1 MGHITDQELI
11 ARSRSSARACIEH
24 PQVAFVGLAA
34 VLAWGVFGYLKMPQ
48 RKDPDIQ
55 VRQCMIVT
63 PWPGV
68 EAARVEQL
76 VTRKIERVVG
86 LNARIDEIK
95 SISRNGL
102 SVVFGEVQEKGHFD
116 VLKEFDDLKGKLDGI
131 KDLPDGSGPI
141 YFVKDFGDTAAL
153 MLTVASPR
161 VSAEEIT
168 SRAATIR
175 KAIEDVRAG
184 KTGDRTTIVLAHP
197 SGMDPELLKRP
208 AELLRLSW
216 VDRKVGKGLQIIQA
230 AGFIGLDL
238 ESDRSEG
245 DLRQELRRFAEENL
259 RSDQVHPDLW
269 EPIIVRS
276 PGDTAKLLA
285 AVAGDRYSY
294 REMDNFT
301 DVIERQLKLIPLVS
315 KVERSGVL
323 DERVYLTF
331 SQNRL
336 AAYGLSPVAFMKA
349 LRARNITAAGGEVN
363 AGGRNIAIIPAGE
376 FRSVNEIGSVAVGT
390 APGGAPIYIRDV
402 AEIQREYESPAQYLN
417 HYTRRTESGGW
428 LTTRAITLS
437 VQMRKGEQISEFG
450 KLVDSRLAE
459 VKPLLPADLV
469 LARTSDQPRQVTEN
483 VDLFM
488 SSLWEAIILVVV
500 VSWLGFWSWRSA
512 ILMALAIPITLAIT
526 FGMMYVLG
534 VDLQQVSIASL
545 IIALGLLV
553 DVPVVSGDAIERAM
567 GHGHKRSIAAWL
579 GPTKLFT
586 TMLYAT
592 LTNVVAYLPFLM
604 LTGDTG
610 KFMYSLPIVIT
621 CSLVAAQIVAMTF
634 VPLISRYLLKPKPE
648 VPIEQQRVTGYGKW
662 YWKIGSWAIAHR
674 KLCALSSLAILFV
687 GVHFLK
693 QLPQQFFPKDLQYLS
708 YVDVWLPEDAPLEAT
723 ERASK
728 RAEAV
733 IRQVSEEYGKEHK
746 KTEPVL
752 KSMTTFVGGG
762 GPRFWLSATPEARQ
776 VNYAQIVVEVQDK
789 HDTNHLVGPW
799 QVALMAGV
807 PEARVDVRQLE
818 TGKPIGIPVQIR
830 LMGDHIPTLRA
841 EAERLKAL
849 FRKVPFALRI
859 RDDWGVDSFQTV
871 FTLDQDRAAVAGVT
885 AEELEAS
892 TAVAVDGFA
901 VTTYRE
907 GDKQL
912 PVFARL
918 RMNER
923 NVLSRLDDL
932 YVYSQQDARRV
943 PLKQIATVEHRFEP
957 ARLRRFNQFRTMTV
971 SCFPAP
977 GRLPSE
983 VLVAAQDDLEEF
995 KKTLAPGV
1003 RLEIAGEHKEQVNG
1017 FEELTVVLL
1026 ISVLL
1031 IYIALVVQFK
1041 SAIKPVLVFAAI
1053 PYGMTGALVSL
1064 YLMNAPFGF
1073 MAFLGVVSLVGV
1085 IVSHIIVLFD
1095 FIEERREHGAPLEEA
1110 LLDAG
1115 IQRLRPVM
1123 ITVAATVLALFPLAS
1138 HGGPL
1143 WEPLCYAQIGG
1154 LSIATFITLGLVPV
1168 LYAITVRDLKWI
1180 TWAKPSHEPEEP
1192 QVSASAKL
1200 VTEV

>member
-1 MGHITDQELI
+1 MAHITDQELI
-11 ARSRSSARACIEH
+11 ARSRSSARYVINH

-34 VLAWGVFGYLKMPQ
+34 VIAWGVFGYAAMPQ

-63 PWPGV
+63 PWPGI

-76 VTRKIERVVG
+76 ITRKIERQVG

-102 SVVFGEVQEKGHFD
+102 SVVFGEVQEKGRFD
-116 VLKEFDDLKGKLDGI
+116 VLKEFDDLKIKLDGI
-131 KDLPDGSGPI
+131 RDLPDGSGPI

-161 VSAEEIT
+161 AGADEVA
-168 SRAATIR
+168 SRAAEIR
-175 KAIEDVRAG
+175 KAIEDARRG
-184 KTGDRTTIVLAHP
+184 LPEGRTAVVLPHP
-197 SGMDPELLKRP
+197 AGMDPEILSRP
-208 AELLRLSW
+208 AEILRLSW
-216 VDRKVGKGLQIIQA
+216 ADRGVGEGIRILQGS
-230 AGFIGLDL
+230 GFIALDL
-238 ESDRSEG
+238 ATTRSEA
-245 DLRQELRRFAEENL
+245 DLHKELQRFAEENI

-269 EPIIVRS
+269 VPIIVRN
-276 PGDTAKLLA
+276 PADTARLLA
-285 AVAGDRYSY
+285 SVAGDKYSY

-315 KVERSGVL
+315 KVERVGVL
-323 DERVYLTF
+323 DERVYLTY

-336 AAYGLSPVAFMKA
+336 AAYGLSPLAFVAA
-349 LRARNITAAGGEVN
+349 LRARNVIAAGGEVN
-363 AGGRNIAIIPAGE
+363 GGGRNIAIIPAGE
-376 FRSVNEIGSVAVGT
+376 FRSVAEIGSVAVGT
-390 APGGAPIYIRDV
+390 APGGAPIYLRDV
-402 AEIQREYESPAQYLN
+402 AEINREYESPAQYLN
-417 HYTRRTESGGW
+417 SYMRRSSGGDW
-428 LTTRAITLS
+428 MSTRAVTMS
-437 VQMRKGEQISEFG
+437 VQMRKGEQISQFG
-450 KLVDSRLAE
+450 GLVDETLER

-483 VDLFM
+483 IDLFM
-488 SSLWEAIILVVV
+488 ASLWEAILLVVV

-512 ILMALAIPITLAIT
+512 ILMALAIPITLAMT
-526 FGMMYVLG
+526 FGMMQVLG
-534 VDLQQVSIASL
+534 IDLQQVSIASL

-567 GHGHKRSIAAWL
+567 GHGHKNSVAAWL

-586 TMLYAT
+586 TMMYAT
-592 LTNVVAYLPFLM
+592 LTNVVAYLPFLL

-621 CSLVAAQIVAMTF
+621 CSLIASQVVAMTF

-648 VPIEQQRVTGYGKW
+648 VPIEQQRISGYGKW
-662 YWKIGSWAIAHR
+662 YCRIGGWAIAHR
-674 KLCALSSLAILFV
+674 KLVALASLSVLVV
-687 GVHFLK
+687 GVVLFR

-723 ERASK
+723 AQASRKAERVL
-728 RAEAV
+728 RE
-733 IRQVSEEYGKEHK
+733 VSEEYGREHK
-746 KTEPVL
+746 KSGAVL
-752 KSMTTFVGGG
+752 KSLTTFVGGG

-776 VNYAQIVVEVQDK
+776 MNYAQIVVEVEDK

-799 QVALMAGV
+799 QIALMAGV

-841 EAERLKAL
+841 EAERLKAV
-849 FRKVPFALRI
+849 FRQVPFALRI
-859 RDDWGVDSFQTV
+859 RDDWGVDSLQTV
-871 FTLDQDRAAVAGVT
+871 FTLDQDRATAAGVS
-885 AEELEAS
+885 AQELEAS
-892 TAVAVDGFA
+892 TAVAVDGFPL
-901 VTTYRE
+901 TTYRE

-912 PVFARL
+912 PVVARM
-918 RMNER
+918 RMDER
-923 NVLSRLDDL
+923 NLLSRLDDL
-932 YVYSQQDARRV
+932 YVYSALDARRV
-943 PLKQIATVEHRFEP
+943 PLTQVATVERRFEP

-977 GRLPSE
+977 GRLASE
-983 VLVAAQDDLEEF
+983 VLVAASDELENF
-995 KKTLAPGV
+995 RSTLAPGV
-1003 RLEIAGEHKEQVNG
+1003 RMEIAGEHKEQVNG
-1017 FEELTVVLL
+1017 FAELSVVLV

-1031 IYIALVVQFK
+1031 IYVALVVQFK
-1041 SAIKPVLVFAAI
+1041 HAVKPVLVFAAI
-1053 PYGMTGALVSL
+1053 PYGMTGAIASL
-1064 YLMNAPFGF
+1064 WLMNAPFGF

-1095 FIEERREHGAPLEEA
+1095 FIEERREHGAPLEQA

-1115 IQRLRPVM
+1115 ILRLRPVM

-1168 LYAITVRDLKWI
+1168 LYAIAVRDLKWI
-1180 TWAKPSHEPEEP
+1180 SWSSPAHEDAAGTSPLAQE
-1192 QVSASAKL
+1192 A
-1200 VTEV
+1200 